1 MLTFLLPLW
10 FGFACSD
17 APSANVVHTTPPVVW
32 TGIADPTRFAA
43 EPASEGPWACPGELG
58 VPLDG
63 GFDSTVPA
71 DPDTSVVAGADTPAR
86 VHLLL
91 GEDGAHEVTVV
102 WETTT
107 ATVGGRVE
115 VGVGSEALA
124 WTIPGVSYLVGGAR
138 VHVARICGLA
148 SGASWTYRAGSE
160 AGWSEPGS
168 FVTAPEAGVD
178 EPVRFAVLGDSR
190 DGEATF
196 AALMAQMQVQGVDF
210 VVFTGDAVVSGT
222 SWSQW
227 TDWLDAGAAQF
238 PSLPMVFVPGNH
250 EFNDQYWF
258 GLFPSHTGVAHQN
271 IDYGPVHVSVVND
284 TASAGNTMEA
294 EALWLA
300 ADLAGATAPWV
311 VAAWHKP
318 AVSSCKPHGEDPET
332 VEWFL
337 PVVEA
342 ATNVRLVVNGHNH
355 NYERSLPLR
364 AGVEESL
371 NGVVHLVSGG
381 AGAPLYTSSY
391 GFSYTVVEEKTL
403 HWVLFEADA
412 HSLHGTAYD
421 VTGNVLDDFVIPR

>member
-1 MLTFLLPLW
+1 MLALTIPLW
-10 FGFACSD
+10 LGFSCAD
-17 APSANVVHTTPPVVW
+17 APAANVMHTTPPVERP
-32 TGIADPTRFAA
+32 AFDEPTAFTSPPGA
-43 EPASEGPWACPGELG
+43 EGPWACTSELG
-58 VPLDG
+58 IPLDG
-63 GFDSTVPA
+63 GFDRAVPA
-71 DPDTSVVAGADTPAR
+71 DPDTPVVAGADPPVR

-107 ATVGGRVE
+107 TTVGGRVE

-124 WTIPGVSYLVGGAR
+124 WTIPGVSYLVGGVR
-138 VHVARICGLA
+138 VHVARLCGLTAA
-148 SGASWTYRAGSE
+148 SSWTFRAGSE

-178 EPVRFAVLGDSR
+178 EPVRFAVMGDSR
-190 DGEATF
+190 DGEETF
-196 AALMAQMQVQGVDF
+196 GALMAQMQAQGVDF
-210 VVFTGDAVVSGT
+210 VVFTGDAVVSGN

-227 TDWLDAGAAQF
+227 SSWFDASPAGF
-238 PSLPMVFVPGNH
+238 LTLPMVFVPGNH

-258 GLFPSHTGVAHQN
+258 ALFPSHTGVGHQN
-271 IDYGPVHVSVVND
+271 VDYGPVHLAAVND
-284 TASAGNTMEA
+284 TATTGNTMEA

-300 ADLAGATAPWV
+300 ADLAAATAPWP

-337 PVVEA
+337 PVAEA
-342 ATNVRLVVNGHNH
+342 APNVRLVVNGHNH
-355 NYERSLPLR
+355 NYERSVPLR
-364 AGVEESL
+364 GGVEESA

-391 GFSYTVVEEKTL
+391 GQVYTVVESKTQ

-412 HSLHGTAYD
+412 RTLHGTAFD
-421 VTGNVLDDFVIPR
+421 IAGNVLDDFVIER